1 MSKQYLTSSKCLHER
16 SPKETKW
23 DRSYAKIKQYMWPI
37 YIVHVQNRDKLSSMT
52 WINVRPELNS
62 KQTLNCMDDLG
73 YVYNI
78 SPMSKASIFGF
89 LSFTLN
95 KTFDYFLKIYLFN
108 VYEHPVADT
117 LEQGI
122 RSNYRWLW
130 ATMWLLGIE
139 LMTSGRAVFLT
150 TEPSLQHISSHF
162 YPSSFYFIFLKKCGA
177 GEMAQWLRA
186 PTALPEVPSSNSS
199 NHMVAHDHL

>member
-1 MSKQYLTSSKCLHER
+1 
-16 SPKETKW
+16 
-23 DRSYAKIKQYMWPI
+23 
-37 YIVHVQNRDKLSSMT
+37 MT

-122 RSNYRWLW
+122 RSNYRWL
-130 ATMWLLGIE
+130 
-139 LMTSGRAVFLT
+139 
-150 TEPSLQHISSHF
+150 
-162 YPSSFYFIFLKKCGA
+162 
-177 GEMAQWLRA
+177 
-186 PTALPEVPSSNSS
+186 
-199 NHMVAHDHL
+199 